1 MIHRLWSSATQ
12 RFLMATA
19 ILTVVLFTTID
30 TAAQPADTTSR
41 FALVFGNAAYT
52 APDQALKN
60 PVADARLMARTLR
73 ELKFDVS
80 LREDMDRR
88 SMLAA
93 LQEFSAVLRKTK
105 GIGFLYFAGHGVQ
118 VNGRN
123 YIVPIGANLVSDV
136 DAQKNAL
143 DVDAIVQNLRDTG
156 ARLNIVVLDACRNNP
171 LLATGRSV
179 NGGKAQ
185 PGLAPMRPPE
195 GALVAFATEPGRLAS
210 DGKEAGNG
218 LYTRHLARWIKEPNI
233 IIEQVFKRTREA
245 VKKESQGEQIP
256 TEYSVLTGEDL
267 YLVSSPTAAL
277 GANGSRATPSTGTAE
292 KRGDSQ
298 GSRSVSPDAVPP
310 ENLKSSS
317 LQKPSNADI
326 SAAKPLSP
334 REILAKQGI
343 LWDDASFL
351 RALMDSD
358 YESVA
363 LFIQGGWN
371 VRSAAPKDGGN
382 ALGAFVV
389 LAWVEDERAT
399 VNTIKLLATK
409 LNLTEPIAQFRG
421 YALKNLASTAVLG
434 CNLRMLQALDR
445 AGVNVRMIDRSTS
458 SSRWNMEPPHIDPIA
473 HIREWGELS
482 PIDGRP
488 CSKETRNQILKLAG
502 YS

>member
-12 RFLMATA
+12 RIFMATA
-19 ILTVVLFTTID
+19 VLTMALFTTID
-30 TAAQPADTTSR
+30 TSAQTADTSPR

-136 DAQKNAL
+136 DAQRNAL

-179 NGGKAQ
+179 NGSKAQ

-267 YLVSSPTAAL
+267 YLVSPPVTVL
-277 GANGSRATPSTGTAE
+277 GANGSTTTPNTATTE
-292 KRGDSQ
+292 KRGDTKP
-298 GSRSVSPDAVPP
+298 SRSVSPDAVQSA
-310 ENLKSSS
+310 NSGSSPQ
-317 LQKPSNADI
+317 QKPSSSDI
-326 SAAKPLSP
+326 SADKPLSS

-343 LWDDASFL
+343 FWDNASFL
-351 RALMDSD
+351 RALIDSD
-358 YESVA
+358 YQSVA
-363 LFIQGGWN
+363 LFIQGGWD

-382 ALGAFVV
+382 ALGVFAV
-389 LAWVEDERAT
+389 LAWVEDEKAT

-409 LNLTEPIAQFRG
+409 LDLTGPTAQFRG
-421 YALKNLASTAVLG
+421 FAATSLASNAILG

-445 AGVNVRMIDRSTS
+445 AGVNIRMIDRSTS
-458 SSRWNMEPPHIDPIA
+458 SSRWDIQPPRVDPIA